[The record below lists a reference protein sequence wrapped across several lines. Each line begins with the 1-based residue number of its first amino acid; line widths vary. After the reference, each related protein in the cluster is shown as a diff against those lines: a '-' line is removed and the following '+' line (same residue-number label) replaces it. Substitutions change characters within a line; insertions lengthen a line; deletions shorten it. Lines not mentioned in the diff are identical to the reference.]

1 MTTLDNSQIVFLKRH
16 QISPGS
22 VFDATGLGKKEYRRI
37 MKSLGALVATGVTPC
52 AAERHTLR
60 TRSGHCIQCNPASIT
75 FQKRHAKRAYVY
87 VSGSKNL
94 RLLKVGY
101 SEDVPSRI
109 DTLNQLGY
117 AGTNDWEAL
126 YWVNLDEAGRIELE
140 AHSGLAEYAS
150 PTQYKRD
157 GNTVDCLETFSCGA
171 SEAIN
176 VVKGLSSG
184 TVADWTNA
192 SVLSQYEF
200 ESVIGGEFVRK
211 GGGSV
216 GATPLYRSER
226 EQNVSTEPKMHKG
239 PEEDYSEKAEPTNSK
254 LVERFPSRTET
265 GEVATK
271 PEHPPVNKVAPKIK
285 SSQQSQGIRKAPR
298 RVVRPA
304 LGAKSKIKS
313 PGLWIA
319 LSAGLIF
326 CIVFLL
332 A

>member
-1 MTTLDNSQIVFLKRH
+1 MTTLDNSQIDFLTRH
-16 QISPGS
+16 QISLGS
-22 VFDATGLGKKEYRRI
+22 VFDATGLGKKEYRPI
-37 MKSLGALVATGVTPC
+37 MKSLGAAVATGVTPC
-52 AAERHTLR
+52 AAKKHTLR
-60 TRSGHCIQCNPASIT
+60 TRSGHCIQCNPASIK
-75 FQKRHAKRAYVY
+75 FQERQAKRAYVY

-101 SEDVPSRI
+101 SADVPSRI

-140 AHSGLAEYAS
+140 AHSGLAKYAS

-176 VVKGLSSG
+176 IVKGLSSG
-184 TVADWTNA
+184 TVEDWTNA

-211 GGGSV
+211 GSGSV

-226 EQNVSTEPKMHKG
+226 EQNVSTDPKMHKG
-239 PEEDYSEKAEPTNSK
+239 PEENYSEKAEPINSK
-254 LVERFPSRTET
+254 LVERFPSRTEFEYT
-265 GEVATK
+265 LSRLQASKSDSFTEEVTTRSQHTSIDK
-271 PEHPPVNKVAPKIK
+271 EAP
-285 SSQQSQGIRKAPR
+285 
-298 RVVRPA
+298 
-304 LGAKSKIKS
+304 KSKIKS
-313 PGLWIA
+313 PGFW
-319 LSAGLIF
+319 GYF
-326 CIVFLL
+326 YG
-332 A
+332 